1 MKKVLAL
8 VLAVIMVCTMAFAAN
23 VVNAGTIVIGG
34 GNASTTPGETYAQ
47 LVPGSTL
54 TVKFNDG
61 TKFYTEGTG
70 ANEKLVP
77 AKNTVTVTFSKGAE
91 WVASQGWVQ
100 VKNVNTNGST
110 VSVGT
115 GENVKYYEY
124 QITLKQD
131 YTKAYDEK
139 VCDLSISKITLR
151 ADGYAENTQFA
162 ETNTSKIVFGVGYV
176 TADIAVAFDANGVLT
191 APTPANL
198 ENGTIYTVKSITVG
212 NKATSTATASK
223 SYPAVGGTGMT
234 ADIALAVGQKMLYV
248 ASANGVSFVEG
259 VDKGY
264 KEAELVA
271 PTTKGFNE
279 FNTTAKVV
287 FNQGAAN
294 ADKVYNVYAKD
305 LSGKVTKL
313 AATLDR
319 GVLTFNVPALS
330 AFIITTGSVTAT
342 AVEPATPGN
351 TTNPG
356 TGANDVVGVAAA
368 LAVVALVSG
377 AAISLK
383 K

>member
-100 VKNVNTNGST
+100 VKNANNNGST
-110 VSVGT
+110 VIVGT
-115 GENVKYYEY
+115 GENIKYYEY

-151 ADGYAENTQFA
+151 ADGYAEDTQFA

-176 TADIAVAFDANGVLT
+176 TADIAVAFDANGNLT
-191 APTPANL
+191 APTHANL
-198 ENGTIYTVKSITVG
+198 ENGTIYTIKSITVG
-212 NKATSTATASK
+212 NKATSTATASM
-223 SYPAVGGTGMT
+223 SCPAIGGTGMT
-234 ADIALAVGQKMLYV
+234 ASIALAVGQKMLYV
-248 ASANGVSFVEG
+248 ASEKGVSFVEG

-342 AVEPATPGN
+342 AVEPATPGS

>member
-1 MKKVLAL
+1 MKKALAL

-100 VKNVNTNGST
+100 VKNANTNGST
-110 VSVGT
+110 VIVGT
-115 GENVKYYEY
+115 GENIKYYEY

-151 ADGYAENTQFA
+151 ADGYAEDTQFA

-176 TADIAVAFDANGVLT
+176 TADIAVAFDANGNLT
-191 APTPANL
+191 APAHANL
-198 ENGTIYTVKSITVG
+198 ENGTIYTIKSITVG
-212 NKATSTATASK
+212 NKATSTATASM
-223 SYPAVGGTGMT
+223 SYPAIGGTGMT
-234 ADIALAVGQKMLYV
+234 ASIALAVGQKMLYV
-248 ASANGVSFVEG
+248 ASEKGVSFVEG

-342 AVEPATPGN
+342 AVEPATPGS

>member
-100 VKNVNTNGST
+100 VKNANTDGST
-110 VSVGT
+110 VIVGT
-115 GENVKYYEY
+115 GENNKYYEY

-151 ADGYAENTQFA
+151 ADGYAEDTQFA

-176 TADIAVAFDANGVLT
+176 TADIAVAFDANGNLT
-191 APTPANL
+191 APTHANL
-198 ENGTIYTVKSITVG
+198 ENGTIYTIKSITVG
-212 NKATSTATASK
+212 NKATSTATASM
-223 SYPAVGGTGMT
+223 SYSAIGGTGMT
-234 ADIALAVGQKMLYV
+234 ASIALAVGQKMLYV
-248 ASANGVSFVEG
+248 ASEKGVSFVEG

-342 AVEPATPGN
+342 AVEPATPGS

>member
-8 VLAVIMVCTMAFAAN
+8 VLAVVMVCTMAFAAN

-100 VKNVNTNGST
+100 VKNANTNGST

-115 GENVKYYEY
+115 GENIKYYEY

-176 TADIAVAFDANGVLT
+176 TADIAVAFDANGNLT

-198 ENGTIYTVKSITVG
+198 ENGTIYTIKSITVG

-248 ASANGVSFVEG
+248 ASEKGVSFVEG

-342 AVEPATPGN
+342 AVEPATPGS

>member
-100 VKNVNTNGST
+100 VKSANSNDST
-110 VSVGT
+110 VIVGT
-115 GENVKYYEY
+115 GENIKYYEY

-151 ADGYAENTQFA
+151 ADGYAEDTQFA

-176 TADIAVAFDANGVLT
+176 TADIAVAFDANGNLT
-191 APTPANL
+191 APTHANL
-198 ENGTIYTVKSITVG
+198 ENGTIYTIKSITVG
-212 NKATSTATASK
+212 NKATNTATASM
-223 SYPAVGGTGMT
+223 SYPAIGGTGMT
-234 ADIALAVGQKMLYV
+234 ASIALAVGQKMLYV
-248 ASANGVSFVEG
+248 ASEKGVSFVEG

-342 AVEPATPGN
+342 AVEPATPGS

>member
-34 GNASTTPGETYAQ
+34 GNASTTPGETYVQ

-100 VKNVNTNGST
+100 VKNANSNDST
-110 VSVGT
+110 VIVGT
-115 GENVKYYEY
+115 GENIKYYEY

-151 ADGYAENTQFA
+151 ADGYAEDTQFA

-176 TADIAVAFDANGVLT
+176 TADIAVAFDANGNLT
-191 APTPANL
+191 APTHANL
-198 ENGTIYTVKSITVG
+198 ENGTIYTIKSITVG
-212 NKATSTATASK
+212 NKATNTATASM
-223 SYPAVGGTGMT
+223 SYPAIGGTGMT
-234 ADIALAVGQKMLYV
+234 ASIALAVGQKMLYV
-248 ASANGVSFVEG
+248 ASEKGVSFVEG

-342 AVEPATPGN
+342 AVEPATPGS

>member
-100 VKNVNTNGST
+100 VKNANTNGST
-110 VSVGT
+110 VIVGT
-115 GENVKYYEY
+115 GENIKYYEY

-151 ADGYAENTQFA
+151 ADGYAEDTQFA

-176 TADIAVAFDANGVLT
+176 TADIAVAFDANGNLT
-191 APTPANL
+191 APTHANL
-198 ENGTIYTVKSITVG
+198 ENGTIYTIKSITVG
-212 NKATSTATASK
+212 NKATSTATASM
-223 SYPAVGGTGMT
+223 SYPAIGGTGMT
-234 ADIALAVGQKMLYV
+234 ASIALAVGQKMLYV
-248 ASANGVSFVEG
+248 ASEKGVSFVEG

-342 AVEPATPGN
+342 AVEPATPGS

>member
-8 VLAVIMVCTMAFAAN
+8 VLAVVMVCTMAFAAN

-176 TADIAVAFDANGVLT
+176 TADIAVAFDANGNLT

-198 ENGTIYTVKSITVG
+198 ENGTIYTIKSITVG
-212 NKATSTATASK
+212 NKATSTATASI

-234 ADIALAVGQKMLYV
+234 ANIALAVGQKMLYV
-248 ASANGVSFVEG
+248 ASAKGVSFVEG

-342 AVEPATPGN
+342 AVEPATPGS

>member
-100 VKNVNTNGST
+100 VKNANTNGST
-110 VSVGT
+110 VIVGT
-115 GENVKYYEY
+115 GENIKYYEY

-151 ADGYAENTQFA
+151 ADGYAEDTQFA

-176 TADIAVAFDANGVLT
+176 TADIAVAFDANGNLT
-191 APTPANL
+191 APTHANL
-198 ENGTIYTVKSITVG
+198 ENGTIYTIKSITVG
-212 NKATSTATASK
+212 NKATSTATASM
-223 SYPAVGGTGMT
+223 SYPAIGGTGMT
-234 ADIALAVGQKMLYV
+234 ASIALAVGQKMLYV
-248 ASANGVSFVEG
+248 ASEKGVSFVEG

-313 AATLDR
+313 SATLDR

-342 AVEPATPGN
+342 AVEPATPGS

>member
-91 WVASQGWVQ
+91 WVASRGWVQ
-100 VKNVNTNGST
+100 VKNANTNGST
-110 VSVGT
+110 VIVGT
-115 GENVKYYEY
+115 GENIKYYEY

-151 ADGYAENTQFA
+151 ADGYAEDTQFA

-176 TADIAVAFDANGVLT
+176 TADIAVAFDANGNLT
-191 APTPANL
+191 APTHANL
-198 ENGTIYTVKSITVG
+198 ENGTIYTIKSITVG
-212 NKATSTATASK
+212 NKATSTATASM
-223 SYPAVGGTGMT
+223 SCPAIGGTGMT
-234 ADIALAVGQKMLYV
+234 ASIALAVGQKMLYV
-248 ASANGVSFVEG
+248 ASEKGVSFVEG

-342 AVEPATPGN
+342 AVEPATPGS

>member
-91 WVASQGWVQ
+91 WVASHGWVQ
-100 VKNVNTNGST
+100 VKNANTNGST
-110 VSVGT
+110 VIVGT
-115 GENVKYYEY
+115 GENIKYYEY

-151 ADGYAENTQFA
+151 ADGYAEDTQFA

-176 TADIAVAFDANGVLT
+176 TADIAVAFDANGNLT
-191 APTPANL
+191 APTHANL
-198 ENGTIYTVKSITVG
+198 ENGTIYTIKSITVG
-212 NKATSTATASK
+212 NKATSTATASM
-223 SYPAVGGTGMT
+223 SYPAIGGTGMT
-234 ADIALAVGQKMLYV
+234 GSIALAVGQKMLYV
-248 ASANGVSFVEG
+248 ASEKGVSFVEG

-342 AVEPATPGN
+342 AVEPATPGS

>member
-8 VLAVIMVCTMAFAAN
+8 ILAVIMVCTMAFAAN

-100 VKNVNTNGST
+100 VKNANTNGST
-110 VSVGT
+110 VIVGT
-115 GENVKYYEY
+115 GENIKYYEY

-151 ADGYAENTQFA
+151 ADGYAEDTQFA

-176 TADIAVAFDANGVLT
+176 TADIAVAFDANGNLT
-191 APTPANL
+191 APTHANL
-198 ENGTIYTVKSITVG
+198 ENGTIYTIKSITVG
-212 NKATSTATASK
+212 NKATSTATASM
-223 SYPAVGGTGMT
+223 SYPAIGGTGMT
-234 ADIALAVGQKMLYV
+234 ASIALAVGQKMLYV
-248 ASANGVSFVEG
+248 ASEKGVSFVEG

-342 AVEPATPGN
+342 AVEPATPGS

>member
-91 WVASQGWVQ
+91 WVASHGWVQ
-100 VKNVNTNGST
+100 VKNANTKGST
-110 VSVGT
+110 VIVGT
-115 GENVKYYEY
+115 GDNIKYYEY

-151 ADGYAENTQFA
+151 ADGYAEDTQFA

-176 TADIAVAFDANGVLT
+176 TADIAVAFDANGNLT
-191 APTPANL
+191 APTHANL
-198 ENGTIYTVKSITVG
+198 ENGTIYTIKSITVG
-212 NKATSTATASK
+212 NKATSTATASM
-223 SYPAVGGTGMT
+223 SYPAIGGTGMT
-234 ADIALAVGQKMLYV
+234 ASIALAVGQKMLYV
-248 ASANGVSFVEG
+248 ASEKGVSFVEG

-271 PTTKGFNE
+271 PTTKSFNE

-342 AVEPATPGN
+342 AVEPATPGS

>member
-8 VLAVIMVCTMAFAAN
+8 VLAVVMVCTMAFAAN

-100 VKNVNTNGST
+100 VKNANTNGST
-110 VSVGT
+110 VIVGT
-115 GENVKYYEY
+115 GENIKYYEY

-151 ADGYAENTQFA
+151 ADGYDEDTQFA

-176 TADIAVAFDANGVLT
+176 TADIAVAFDANGNLT
-191 APTPANL
+191 APTHANL
-198 ENGTIYTVKSITVG
+198 ENGTIYTIKSITVG
-212 NKATSTATASK
+212 NMATSTATASM
-223 SYPAVGGTGMT
+223 SYPAIGGTGMT
-234 ADIALAVGQKMLYV
+234 ASIALAVGQKMLYV
-248 ASANGVSFVEG
+248 ASEKGVSFVEG

-342 AVEPATPGN
+342 AVEPATPGS

>member
-100 VKNVNTNGST
+100 VKNANTNGST
-110 VSVGT
+110 VIVGT
-115 GENVKYYEY
+115 GENIKYYEY

-151 ADGYAENTQFA
+151 ADGYDEDTQFA

-176 TADIAVAFDANGVLT
+176 TADIAVAFDANGNLT
-191 APTPANL
+191 APTHANL
-198 ENGTIYTVKSITVG
+198 ENGTIYTIKSITVG
-212 NKATSTATASK
+212 NNATSTATASM
-223 SYPAVGGTGMT
+223 SYPAIGGTGMT
-234 ADIALAVGQKMLYV
+234 ASIALAVGQKMLFV
-248 ASANGVSFVEG
+248 ASEKGVSFVEG

-342 AVEPATPGN
+342 AVEPATPGS

>member
-70 ANEKLVP
+70 ANEELVP

-100 VKNVNTNGST
+100 VKNANNNGST

-115 GENVKYYEY
+115 GENIKYYEY
-124 QITLKQD
+124 QITLKQN

-151 ADGYAENTQFA
+151 ADGYAEDTQFA

-176 TADIAVAFDANGVLT
+176 TADIAVAFDANGNLT
-191 APTPANL
+191 APTHANL
-198 ENGTIYTVKSITVG
+198 ENGTIYTIKSITVG
-212 NKATSTATASK
+212 NKATSTATASI
-223 SYPAVGGTGMT
+223 SYPAIGGTGMT

-248 ASANGVSFVEG
+248 ASEKGVSFVEG

-264 KEAELVA
+264 KEAELVT
-271 PTTKGFNE
+271 PNTKGFNE

-342 AVEPATPGN
+342 AVEPATPGS

>member
-8 VLAVIMVCTMAFAAN
+8 VLAVVMVCTMAFAAN

-100 VKNVNTNGST
+100 VKNANSNDST
-110 VSVGT
+110 VVVGT
-115 GENVKYYEY
+115 GENIKYYEY

-151 ADGYAENTQFA
+151 ADGYAEDTQFA

-176 TADIAVAFDANGVLT
+176 TADIAVAFDANGNLT
-191 APTPANL
+191 APTHANL
-198 ENGTIYTVKSITVG
+198 ENGTIYTIKSITVG
-212 NKATSTATASK
+212 NKATNTATASM
-223 SYPAVGGTGMT
+223 SYPAIGGTGMT
-234 ADIALAVGQKMLYV
+234 ASIALAVGQKMLYV
-248 ASANGVSFVEG
+248 ASEKGVSFVEG

-342 AVEPATPGN
+342 AVEPATPGS